1 MASNTEGIEMQPTAG
16 PTIVINN
23 ANTNTNTNENNNHNG
38 NGKPKSQTSPFC
50 NFVLGCC
57 FPLVWILYFAQ
68 NWKNNE
74 QGARCWS
81 SAGFVFFMFRLGII
95 VIGLIVV
102 ILFRLEVGVF
112 GSGLSTSECIAQCR
126 IKYPDQMTQSAARES
141 CIMKC

>member
-23 ANTNTNTNENNNHNG
+23 ANTNTNTNENNNNNG

-68 NWKNNE
+68 NWKKNE
-74 QGARCWS
+74 QDVRCWS

-102 ILFRLEVGVF
+102 ILYRVEVGVF
-112 GSGLSTSECIAQCR
+112 GNGMTYSECLDDCR
-126 IKYPDQMTQSAARES
+126 RRYSDSLSYASYES
-141 CIMKC
+141 CRMRC